1 MMPAIRTG
9 ITRKERPGERRTGIR
24 TSQTTGM
31 HSRDQASVWRKIRME
46 VMITSRATEK
56 PSARAPS
63 PGDSFREVHMDHSV
77 KPKPTTVEYRERRME
92 RNKAGRLMF
101 PVSGA
106 GTSRPARV
114 ETPVVIS
121 RYTKVTTQKEGRE
134 PRMASLACLFSSLRS
149 ISIKTLRS
157 YCHSWGRAPLPAGAN
172 LRSGPSAL
180 LAAAQTPLYSHLSM
194 ICRS

>member
-1 MMPAIRTG
+1 
-9 ITRKERPGERRTGIR
+9 
-24 TSQTTGM
+24 
-31 HSRDQASVWRKIRME
+31 
-46 VMITSRATEK
+46 
-56 PSARAPS
+56 
-63 PGDSFREVHMDHSV
+63 MDHSV

-106 GTSRPARV
+106 GTSRPASV

-180 LAAAQTPLYSHLSM
+180 LAAAQTPLYFPLVHDLPKL
-194 ICRS
+194 IGQLGQILVGTAPAAADKVGQVLGHIL